1 MSESP
6 NAIRL
11 ILDGKEVEAPSGEL
25 IIAAAERHG
34 TYIPRFCYHPRMRSV
49 GVCRMCLVEVKGP
62 RGFALQPACYLTV
75 SDGLEVVTTS
85 ERVKKA
91 QDGVIEYLLANHPL
105 DCPVCDKGGECPL
118 QDQTLGYGSGET
130 RFVEEKR
137 HFAKP
142 IALSGL
148 VLLDRERC
156 IQCDRCTRFA
166 DDVAGEALISFSG
179 RGSELEIATFPDAPF
194 ASYFSGN
201 TVQICPVGAL
211 TASPYRFKARPWDL
225 EQSESTC
232 TVCAVGCQIVVQS
245 SQNQITRYLGVDSE
259 SVNHSW
265 LCDKGRF
272 SYEATNSAQRF
283 TSPLIRKGDS
293 LVEVGWLEALD
304 RAARTINSVK
314 NSSGPEAVAVLGG
327 SHFSNEDIYAWVK
340 LVKGVI
346 GTDSFDCQL
355 SDGLAGELV
364 LSLNRATIAEATTAE
379 VLVVVSA
386 DIREDLP
393 VLFLRLR
400 EAVRSGKT
408 KIVEISSAPTS
419 LTPLSSRFISYG
431 PGKLSEVLKRPLS
444 ELLAGIDGVEIAEG
458 GAGMVLLCGN
468 VNLAEDYGATS
479 LALSEFLS
487 RHRDVK
493 VLQGLRR
500 GNVNGAIALGAI
512 PGVLPGG
519 ASLHRPEAEML
530 AAWSDHPTE
539 RGREAW
545 EILRACVDGEV
556 EALVILGCDPL
567 NDFPDAALVEAALK
581 KVPFVVSVEGFESA
595 SSDYADVILPVALA
609 SEFGGTTTNI
619 EGRVTRLGQRL
630 VPPGLCQPPWVIAT
644 ELAEQLGA
652 SLGFEDLDEVWAE
665 IEQISATHRGLTLRV
680 LDSNRDGV
688 VAPLQRGILPPLSRR
703 RQLDPIATPG
713 IDSINYQAPV
723 PATGRVEELDDPA
736 QALEAVARS
745 YESPTPRYLTKV
757 KVDKVE
763 REEGVALVVRR
774 PLYGQG
780 VHLSYSGSLGQL
792 GRAPSVKISPTLAR
806 TLGMVPG
813 DDVRITRGDVASEVL
828 LLTVEEGF
836 PEGTALVELTHGSG
850 ISRVIDSSYSMT
862 MVKLERV

>member
-1 MSESP
+1 MSESS
-6 NAIRL
+6 NTVRL
-11 ILDGKEVEAPSGEL
+11 ILDGKEVEAHSGEL
-25 IIAAAERHG
+25 IIATAERHG

-62 RGFALQPACYLTV
+62 RGFALQPACFLSV

-85 ERVKKA
+85 EKVKKA

-166 DDVAGEALISFSG
+166 DDVAGEALISFAG
-179 RGSELEIATFPDAPF
+179 RGSELEISTFPDAPF

-272 SYEATNSAQRF
+272 SYEATNSSQRF
-283 TSPLIRKGDS
+283 TSPLIRKGES

-304 RAARTINSVK
+304 RIARAVNSAK

-340 LVKGVI
+340 LIKGVI

-355 SDGLAGELV
+355 SDGLSGELV
-364 LSLNRATIAEATTAE
+364 LSLNRATIAEATSAK
-379 VLVVVSA
+379 VLVVISA
-386 DIREDLP
+386 DIREELP

-408 KIVEISSAPTS
+408 KIVEISSAPTA
-419 LTPLSSRFISYG
+419 LTPLASKFISYS
-431 PGKLSEVLKRPLS
+431 PGNLSEVLKGTLS
-444 ELLAGIDGVEIAEG
+444 ELFSGVDGGEIAEDG
-458 GAGMVLLCGN
+458 EGIVLLGGN
-468 VNLAEDYGATS
+468 GNLAEDYGATS

-487 RHRDVK
+487 RHGNVK
-493 VLQGLRR
+493 VLPGLRR
-500 GNVNGAIALGAI
+500 SNVNGAIALGAI

-519 ASLHRPEAEML
+519 VSLHRPEAELL
-530 AAWSDHPTE
+530 AAWKDQPSA

-545 EILRACVDGEV
+545 ETLRACVAGDVEV
-556 EALVILGCDPL
+556 LVLLGCDPL
-567 NDFPDAALVEAALK
+567 NDFADTTLVEAALK
-581 KVPFVVSVEGFESA
+581 KVPFIFSVEGFEST
-595 SSDYADVILPVALA
+595 SSDYVDVILPVALPG
-609 SEFGGTTTNI
+609 ECGGTTTNI

-630 VPPGLCQPPWVIAT
+630 VPPGLAQPPWVIAT

-665 IEQISATHRGLTLRV
+665 IEKVSATHRGLTLRF
-680 LDSNRDGV
+680 LDSNREGV
-688 VAPLQRGILPPLSRR
+688 VVPLQRGVLPPLSRR

-723 PATGRVEELDDPA
+723 PPTGRPEDLDDSN
-736 QALEAVARS
+736 QVLEGVGRS
-745 YESPTPRYLTKV
+745 YETPTPTYLAKAEV
-757 KVDKVE
+757 AEEE
-763 REEGVALVVRR
+763 REGLSLVVRR

-780 VHLSYSGSLGQL
+780 VHLSYSGNLGGL
-792 GRAPSVKISPTLAR
+792 GRAPSVKISPLLAR

-813 DDVRITRGDVASEVL
+813 DDVRITRGDMASEVL
-828 LLTVEEGF
+828 CLTVEEGF
-836 PEGTALVELTHGSG
+836 PEGTALVELTHASG